1 MRQCFNCQSFGH
13 SSNFCGKPPKCV
25 KCDLSHA
32 SKDCTKPAST
42 PPKCTNCGGDH
53 PANFS
58 GCPRYQQQLHYT
70 QRTANQQHQMHN
82 PEPTLPPFR
91 PQQASFPALK
101 TSHSSP
107 SPPRTWAHVVAQ
119 SFELPEPTTSSS
131 VLDSIK
137 SILSMFNFHKLCTQL
152 HSLALLL
159 QETSDPITKL
169 VAVIDTV
176 VSCLSSSP

>member
-13 SSNFCGKPPKCV
+13 SSNFCGKPPKCA

-32 SKDCTKPAST
+32 SKDYTNPAST
-42 PPKCTNCGGDH
+42 LQKCTNCGGDH

-70 QRTANQQHQMHN
+70 QRTVNQQRQMRS
-82 PEPTLPPFR
+82 PQPTLPPFR
-91 PQQASFPALK
+91 PQQAPFPALK
-101 TSHSSP
+101 TPHPSP

-119 SFELPEPTTSSS
+119 SPNSQNQQPLRS
-131 VLDSIK
+131 VFDSIK
-137 SILSMFNFHKLCTQL
+137 AILSMSDFHKLCTQL
-152 HSLALLL
+152 RSLALQL

-169 VAVIDTV
+169 VAIIDTV
-176 VSCLSSSP
+176 VSCLSSFP